1 MTGAAI
7 TVLTKTNF
15 KETPM
20 KQQRIYIVGHGQTI
34 RLVRASH
41 RSQALSHV
49 AKSLIN
55 VKVANQD
62 ELVEALGRQIAVENA
77 SDGEQGELEL

>member
-1 MTGAAI
+1 
-7 TVLTKTNF
+7 
-15 KETPM
+15 M

-34 RLVRASH
+34 RLVRAAH

-55 VKVANQD
+55 VKFATQE
-62 ELVEALGRQIAVENA
+62 ELVDALSRQIAVENA
-77 SDGEQGELEL
+77 TDGEQGELEV

>member
-1 MTGAAI
+1 
-7 TVLTKTNF
+7 
-15 KETPM
+15 M

-41 RSQALSHV
+41 RSQALGHV
-49 AKSLIN
+49 AKTLIN

-62 ELVEALGRQIAVENA
+62 ELVEALGRQIAIENA

>member
-1 MTGAAI
+1 
-7 TVLTKTNF
+7 
-15 KETPM
+15 M

-62 ELVEALGRQIAVENA
+62 ELVEAIGRQIAVENA
-77 SDGEQGELEL
+77 SEPDQGELEL

>member
-1 MTGAAI
+1 M
-7 TVLTKTNF
+7 
-15 KETPM
+15 ETPM
-20 KQQRIYIVGHGQTI
+20 KQQRIYLVGHGQTV
-34 RLVRASH
+34 RLVRAAH

-62 ELVEALGRQIAVENA
+62 ELVDALSRQIVVENA
-77 SDGEQGELEL
+77 SDGEQGELDV

>member
-1 MTGAAI
+1 
-7 TVLTKTNF
+7 
-15 KETPM
+15 M
-20 KQQRIYIVGHGQTI
+20 KQQRIYLVGHGQTM
-34 RLVRASH
+34 RLVRAAH

-62 ELVEALGRQIAVENA
+62 ELVDALSRQIVVENA
-77 SDGEQGELEL
+77 SDGEQGELDV

>member
-1 MTGAAI
+1 MDNT
-7 TVLTKTNF
+7 
-15 KETPM
+15 
-20 KQQRIYIVGHGQTI
+20 RIYIVGHGQEI

-55 VKVANQD
+55 VKVATQNELIEALQKGISIEITVAPD
-62 ELVEALGRQIAVENA
+62 QLTLVE
-77 SDGEQGELEL
+77 

>member
-1 MTGAAI
+1 
-7 TVLTKTNF
+7 
-15 KETPM
+15 M
-20 KQQRIYIVGHGQTI
+20 KQQRIYLVGHGQTV
-34 RLVRASH
+34 RLVRAAH

-62 ELVEALGRQIAVENA
+62 ELVDALGRQIVVENA
-77 SDGEQGELEL
+77 SDGEQGELDV

>member
-1 MTGAAI
+1 
-7 TVLTKTNF
+7 
-15 KETPM
+15 M
-20 KQQRIYIVGHGQTI
+20 KQQRIYLVGHGQTV
-34 RLVRASH
+34 RLVRAAH

-62 ELVEALGRQIAVENA
+62 ELVDALSRQIVVENA
-77 SDGEQGELEL
+77 TDGEQGELDV

>member
-1 MTGAAI
+1 
-7 TVLTKTNF
+7 
-15 KETPM
+15 M

-34 RLVRASH
+34 RLVRAAH

-62 ELVEALGRQIAVENA
+62 ELVEALGKQIQVENA
-77 SDGEQGELEL
+77 TDGEQGELEV

>member
-1 MTGAAI
+1 MDNT
-7 TVLTKTNF
+7 
-15 KETPM
+15 
-20 KQQRIYIVGHGQTI
+20 RIYIVGHGQEI

-55 VKVANQD
+55 VKVATQNELIEALQKGISI
-62 ELVEALGRQIAVENA
+62 ETAVAPEQLSLVE
-77 SDGEQGELEL
+77 

>member
-1 MTGAAI
+1 
-7 TVLTKTNF
+7 
-15 KETPM
+15 
-20 KQQRIYIVGHGQTI
+20 
-34 RLVRASH
+34 LVRASH

-49 AKSLIN
+49 AKTLIN